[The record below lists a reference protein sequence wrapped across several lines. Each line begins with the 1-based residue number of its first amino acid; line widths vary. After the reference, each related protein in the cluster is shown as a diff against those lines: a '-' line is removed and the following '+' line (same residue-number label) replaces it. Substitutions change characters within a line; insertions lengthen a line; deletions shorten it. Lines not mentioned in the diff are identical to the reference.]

1 MKKSR
6 YMKDIVRFLLELEGL
21 IDKYKIGNDPKI
33 ISLKD
38 LKLLNIHG
46 NEYVI
51 FKYLDKVV
59 KIHRRKFVDIDNLD
73 EQNILSFINL
83 PTKRIL
89 MPIDALY
96 DIDGRIKGYVMDF
109 IDNEKSLSNES
120 MDHILNEA
128 RIIEEDK
135 KILDGKGILLQD
147 LHEGN
152 AMYNGKINIVD
163 SGRYINTNIMLPT
176 YMYLTDKTL
185 MKSLKKSDLENLK
198 EKVIKTNTLQVNYFI
213 YRFLMNSIL
222 DNSDDFE
229 MYTYMSR
236 VLEYFNEYTE
246 KLKTTSFVDVMESEC
261 SKDMTV
267 EEYVKTLMKKVDMK
281 Y

>member
-73 EQNILSFINL
+73 EQNILSFIEL

-89 MPIDALY
+89 MPTDALY

-135 KILDGKGILLQD
+135 KILDEKGILLQD

-163 SGRYINTNIMLPT
+163 SGRYINTNVMLPT

>member
-21 IDKYKIGNDPKI
+21 IDKYKIGNDPNI

-89 MPIDALY
+89 MPTDALY

-135 KILDGKGILLQD
+135 KILDEKGILLQD

-163 SGRYINTNIMLPT
+163 SGRYINTNVMLPT

-213 YRFLMNSIL
+213 YRFIMNSIL

-236 VLEYFNEYTE
+236 VLEHFNEYTE

-267 EEYVKTLMKKVDMK
+267 EEYVKTLMKKVDTK